1 VQHPSGFAFA
11 VPATSFR
18 LKALALAVPAL
29 LALLG
34 VLGAACC
41 RLQPRACAVCFPEE
55 VERPLVMFSNFVTGS
70 EEAARATDAKF
81 ASAAKTG
88 PVYTWAKGFHAKFV
102 VQATPTSLALRDAVA
117 AIEAKQMRGLAKYRP
132 VAVGGAGMMG
142 DDGDSWLG
150 EEEAKAEA
158 ASSFARFVAAVDKG
172 EAVAVQNYGHVLKL
186 GEAAP
191 SEEER
196 LGQMEQVAVAMARK
210 QQELVDALTVAEERQ
225 TGLQNELASLKTAK
239 GKQARMA
246 AIGDTTETLG
256 RGDHAAFLDAW
267 VKSGALVDAQ
277 VTPLLLFDQVLFAG
291 F

>member
-1 VQHPSGFAFA
+1 
-11 VPATSFR
+11 
-18 LKALALAVPAL
+18 
-29 LALLG
+29 
-34 VLGAACC
+34 
-41 RLQPRACAVCFPEE
+41 
-55 VERPLVMFSNFVTGS
+55 MFSNFVTGS

-225 TGLQNELASLKTAK
+225 TGLQNELASHKTAK